1 MTAQLKQN
9 TDIHPQH
16 SLSWIAGV
24 KAVFGLE
31 MKQRLRAR
39 SWYIVLGIWF
49 LLLGLVFILAAVTT
63 SSLNA
68 EGQGGPIL
76 FELVIGTVLL
86 FGLLV
91 APGLSATAIN
101 GDRAAGTLAIIQ
113 VTLLTPGQILWG
125 KWLTAWTAALAF
137 LVISLPFIIWA
148 LIAGGVSFGEAVV
161 SLVMLAV
168 ELGLVAAIG
177 VGVSAIAARPLFSIV
192 TTYMLVAMLSIGTL
206 IGFGLS
212 MVLVQE
218 DAEVT
223 TADYMLSEDFDSMAE
238 PKDDDY
244 MCTVQT
250 YRQTVLHTE
259 RTVWLL
265 AANPFVIVADS
276 VPYNQVPEGNF
287 GAVGGDYR
295 VPGVMETVS
304 IGVREAQ
311 AGPDYEQ
318 TCEELEGPYSN
329 SPPPTGLLPI
339 WPLGLLLQGLLAGA
353 LIFFGW
359 KRLATPARRLPRGTR
374 IA

>member
-1 MTAQLKQN
+1 MTAQLKEN
-9 TDIHPQH
+9 DIHPQH

-24 KAVFGLE
+24 KAVFKLE

-49 LLLGLVFILAAVTT
+49 ALLGLIFVLAAVTT
-63 SSLNA
+63 ASMNA
-68 EGQGGPIL
+68 EGEGGPIL

-113 VTLLTPGQILWG
+113 ITLLTPGQVLWG
-125 KWLTAWTAALAF
+125 KWLTAWAAALAF
-137 LVISLPFIIWA
+137 LVISLPFIVWA
-148 LIAGGVSFGEAVV
+148 LIVGGVSFSETLV

-192 TTYMLVAMLSIGTL
+192 ITYMLVALLSIGTL

-218 DAEVT
+218 EAEVT
-223 TADYMLSEDFDSMAE
+223 TANYSLPDDFDSMAE
-238 PKDDDY
+238 PKDEDFT
-244 MCTVQT
+244 CTTET
-250 YRQTVLHTE
+250 YRQPVLHTE
-259 RTVWLL
+259 RTAWLL

-276 VPYNQVPEGNF
+276 VPYNRVSEEDSGT
-287 GAVGGDYR
+287 AEDYR
-295 VPGVMETVS
+295 VPGVMESVS
-304 IGVREAQ
+304 LGLRTAQ
-311 AGPDYEQ
+311 AGPDFEQ
-318 TCEELEGPYSN
+318 TCEELSGPYAQ
-329 SPPPTGLLPI
+329 SPPPTGLMPI
-339 WPLGLLLQGLLAGA
+339 WPLGLALQALLAGA
-353 LIFFGW
+353 LILIGW
-359 KRLATPARRLPRGTR
+359 KRLATPAGRLPRGTR